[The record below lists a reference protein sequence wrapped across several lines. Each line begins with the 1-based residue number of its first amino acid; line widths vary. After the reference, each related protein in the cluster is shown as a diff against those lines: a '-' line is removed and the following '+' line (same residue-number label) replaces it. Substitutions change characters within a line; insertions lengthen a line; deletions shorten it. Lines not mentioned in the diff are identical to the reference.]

1 MVKVF
6 FFFSLILIIIFF
18 LSYVINPKLYPKKF
32 FISLTILLSFGL
44 GAYVSFGDYKF
55 VNIIDVLYDD
65 LKKDQT
71 NDPRKLVIFLET
83 KLAKDPYDIE
93 GWLILART
101 CLVTGHIQKAEL
113 YYSKARKYFPTN
125 SDLLFETAL
134 LKINIGQIDKSL
146 KFLLEAHELNSKS
159 IKIKEQLIKTYLKLG
174 KKNDAFLIF
183 EDLKKNQSSYEKSEF
198 KRVEGLFK

>member
-32 FISLTILLSFGL
+32 LISLTILLSFGL

-71 NDPRKLVIFLET
+71 NDPRKLVILLET

-146 KFLLEAHELNSKS
+146 KFLIEAHELNSKS

-174 KKNDAFLIF
+174 KKDDAFLIF
-183 EDLKKNQSSYEKSEF
+183 EDLKKNQSSYQKSEF

>member
-1 MVKVF
+1 MLKA

-32 FISLTILLSFGL
+32 FISLIILLSFGL
-44 GAYVSFGDYKF
+44 GAYTSFGDYKF
-55 VNIIDVLYDD
+55 VNIIDVLYED

-101 CLVTGHIQKAEL
+101 CLITGHIQKAEL
-113 YYSKARKYFPTN
+113 YYSKAKKYFPNN

-134 LKINIGQIDKSL
+134 LKINTGQIDKSL
-146 KFLLEAHELNSKS
+146 KFLLEAHELNSKN

-183 EDLKKNQSSYEKSEF
+183 EDLKKNQSKYKESEF

>member
-18 LSYVINPKLYPKKF
+18 LSYLINPKLYPKKF
-32 FISLTILLSFGL
+32 LISLTILLSFGL
-44 GAYVSFGDYKF
+44 GTYVSFGDYKF

-146 KFLLEAHELNSKS
+146 KFLIEAHELNSKS

-174 KKNDAFLIF
+174 KKDDAFLIF
-183 EDLKKNQSSYEKSEF
+183 EDLKKNQSSYQKSEF

>member
-32 FISLTILLSFGL
+32 LISLTILLSFGL

-146 KFLLEAHELNSKS
+146 KFLIEAHELNSKS

-174 KKNDAFLIF
+174 KKDAAFLIF
-183 EDLKKNQSSYEKSEF
+183 EDLKKNQSSYQKSEF

>member
-134 LKINIGQIDKSL
+134 LKINVGQIDKSL

-174 KKNDAFLIF
+174 KKDDAFLIF
-183 EDLKKNQSSYEKSEF
+183 EDLKKNQSSYQKSEF

>member
-1 MVKVF
+1 MLKA

-32 FISLTILLSFGL
+32 FISLIILLSFGL
-44 GAYVSFGDYKF
+44 GAYISFGDYKF
-55 VNIIDVLYDD
+55 VNIIDVLYED

-101 CLVTGHIQKAEL
+101 CLITGHIQKAEL
-113 YYSKARKYFPTN
+113 YYSKAKKYFPNN

-134 LKINIGQIDKSL
+134 LKINTGQIDKSL
-146 KFLLEAHELNSKS
+146 KFLLEAHELNSKN

-183 EDLKKNQSSYEKSEF
+183 EDLKKNQSKYKESEF

>member
-101 CLVTGHIQKAEL
+101 CLITGHIQKAEL

-146 KFLLEAHELNSKS
+146 KFLIEAHELNSKS

-174 KKNDAFLIF
+174 KKDDAFLIF
-183 EDLKKNQSSYEKSEF
+183 EDLKKNQSSYQKSEF

>member
-32 FISLTILLSFGL
+32 LISLTILLSFGL
-44 GAYVSFGDYKF
+44 GTYVSFGDYKF

-146 KFLLEAHELNSKS
+146 KFLIEAHELNSKS

-174 KKNDAFLIF
+174 KKDDAFLIF
-183 EDLKKNQSSYEKSEF
+183 EDLKKNQSSYQKSEF

>member
-32 FISLTILLSFGL
+32 LISLTILLSFGL

-101 CLVTGHIQKAEL
+101 CLITGHIQKAEL

-146 KFLLEAHELNSKS
+146 KFLIEAHELNSKS

-174 KKNDAFLIF
+174 KKDDAFLIF
-183 EDLKKNQSSYEKSEF
+183 EDLKKNQSSYQKSEF

>member
-32 FISLTILLSFGL
+32 LISLTILLSFGL
-44 GAYVSFGDYKF
+44 GTYVSFGDYKF

-146 KFLLEAHELNSKS
+146 KFLIEAHELNSKS

-174 KKNDAFLIF
+174 KKDDAFLIF
-183 EDLKKNQSSYEKSEF
+183 EDLKKNQGSYQKSEF

>member
-32 FISLTILLSFGL
+32 LISLTILLSFGL

-146 KFLLEAHELNSKS
+146 KFLIEAHELNSKS

-174 KKNDAFLIF
+174 KKDDAFLIF
-183 EDLKKNQSSYEKSEF
+183 EDLKKNQSSYQKAEF

>member
-32 FISLTILLSFGL
+32 LISLTILLSFGL

-146 KFLLEAHELNSKS
+146 KFLIEAHELNSKS

-174 KKNDAFLIF
+174 KKDDAFLIF
-183 EDLKKNQSSYEKSEF
+183 EDLKKNQSSYQKSEF

>member
-32 FISLTILLSFGL
+32 LISLTILLSFGL

-146 KFLLEAHELNSKS
+146 KFLIEAHELNSKS

-174 KKNDAFLIF
+174 KKDDAFLIF
-183 EDLKKNQSSYEKSEF
+183 EDLKKNQSSYQKSTF
-198 KRVEGLFK
+198 FP

>member
-1 MVKVF
+1 MIKVF
-6 FFFSLILIIIFF
+6 FFCSLILIIIFF

-44 GAYVSFGDYKF
+44 GAYISFGDHKF

-101 CLVTGHIQKAEL
+101 CLITGNIQKAEL

-159 IKIKEQLIKTYLKLG
+159 IKIKEHLIKTYLKLG

-198 KRVEGLFK
+198 KRVESLFK

>member
-146 KFLLEAHELNSKS
+146 KFLIEAHELNSKS

-174 KKNDAFLIF
+174 KKDDAFLIF
-183 EDLKKNQSSYEKSEF
+183 EDLKKNQSSYQKSEF

>member
-32 FISLTILLSFGL
+32 LISLTILLSFGL

-134 LKINIGQIDKSL
+134 LKIN
-146 KFLLEAHELNSKS
+146 SKS

-174 KKNDAFLIF
+174 KKDDAFLIF
-183 EDLKKNQSSYEKSEF
+183 EDLKKNQSSYQKSEF

>member
-32 FISLTILLSFGL
+32 LISLTILLSFGL

-101 CLVTGHIQKAEL
+101 CLLTGHIQKAEL

-146 KFLLEAHELNSKS
+146 KFLIEAHELNSKS

-174 KKNDAFLIF
+174 KKDDAFLIF
-183 EDLKKNQSSYEKSEF
+183 EDLKKNQGSYQKSEF

>member
-32 FISLTILLSFGL
+32 LISLTILLSFGL
-44 GAYVSFGDYKF
+44 GTYVSFGDYKF

-101 CLVTGHIQKAEL
+101 CLITGHIQKAEL

-146 KFLLEAHELNSKS
+146 KFLIEAHELNSKS

-174 KKNDAFLIF
+174 KKDDAFLIF
-183 EDLKKNQSSYEKSEF
+183 EDLKKNQSSYQKSEF

>member
-1 MVKVF
+1 M
-6 FFFSLILIIIFF
+6 
-18 LSYVINPKLYPKKF
+18 
-32 FISLTILLSFGL
+32 LSFGL

-146 KFLLEAHELNSKS
+146 KFLIEAHELNSKS

-174 KKNDAFLIF
+174 KKDDAFLIF
-183 EDLKKNQSSYEKSEF
+183 EDLKKNQGSYQKSEF

>member
-1 MVKVF
+1 MLKVF

-18 LSYVINPKLYPKKF
+18 LSYLINPKLYPKKF
-32 FISLTILLSFGL
+32 FISLTILLSFCL
-44 GAYVSFGDYKF
+44 GAYISLGDYKF
-55 VNIIDVLYDD
+55 INIIDVLYDD

-101 CLVTGHIQKAEL
+101 CLITGHIQKAEL

-134 LKINIGQIDKSL
+134 LKINVGQIDKSL
-146 KFLLEAHELNSKS
+146 KFLLEAHELDSKS

-174 KKNDAFLIF
+174 KKDDAFLIF
-183 EDLKKNQSSYEKSEF
+183 EDLRKNQSSYEKSEF

>member
-1 MVKVF
+1 MLKVF

-18 LSYVINPKLYPKKF
+18 LSYLINPKLYPKKF

-44 GAYVSFGDYKF
+44 GAYISFGDYKF

-101 CLVTGHIQKAEL
+101 CLITGHIQKAEL

-146 KFLLEAHELNSKS
+146 KFLIEAHELNSKS

-174 KKNDAFLIF
+174 KKDDAFLIF
-183 EDLKKNQSSYEKSEF
+183 EDLKKNQSSYQKSEF

>member
-32 FISLTILLSFGL
+32 LISLTILLSFGL

-93 GWLILART
+93 GWLILERT

-146 KFLLEAHELNSKS
+146 KFLIEAHELNSKS

-174 KKNDAFLIF
+174 KKDDAFLIF
-183 EDLKKNQSSYEKSEF
+183 EDLKKNQSSYQKSEF

>member
-32 FISLTILLSFGL
+32 LISLTILLSFGL

-146 KFLLEAHELNSKS
+146 KFLIEAHELNSKS

-174 KKNDAFLIF
+174 KKDDAFLIF
-183 EDLKKNQSSYEKSEF
+183 EDLKKNQGNYQKSEF

>member
-32 FISLTILLSFGL
+32 LISLTILLSFGL

-146 KFLLEAHELNSKS
+146 KFLIEAHELNSKS

-174 KKNDAFLIF
+174 KKDDAFLIF
-183 EDLKKNQSSYEKSEF
+183 EDLKKNQGSYQKSEF

>member
-32 FISLTILLSFGL
+32 LISLTILLSFGL

-146 KFLLEAHELNSKS
+146 KFLIEAHELNSKS

-174 KKNDAFLIF
+174 KKDDAFLIF
-183 EDLKKNQSSYEKSEF
+183 ENLKKNQGSYQKSEF